1 MDKAVVLLDG
11 GYIDA
16 LNRDIFGR
24 KRINYQR
31 LSEELCEPD
40 CVRFRTYYYNCPP
53 YQNDPP
59 TPDQR
64 QRKASYDRFIHR
76 LRRRPRFIVREGI
89 LRLISRIPFDVE
101 QKGVDVLFACDLVR
115 LAARNVIQKAI
126 IVAGDSDYVPAVNI
140 AKEEM
145 VITELVYVPGRCSP
159 HLYNICD
166 ERRRL
171 TQALI
176 DSVSF

>member
-1 MDKAVVLLDG
+1 M
-11 GYIDA
+11 
-16 LNRDIFGR
+16 
-24 KRINYQR
+24 
-31 LSEELCEPD
+31 
-40 CVRFRTYYYNCPP
+40 
-53 YQNDPP
+53 
-59 TPDQR
+59 
-64 QRKASYDRFIHR
+64 
-76 LRRRPRFIVREGI
+76 REGR
-89 LRLISRIPFDVE
+89 LRLISSDPFDVE

-126 IVAGDSDYVPAVNI
+126 IIAGDSDYVPAVNI

-145 VITELVYVPGRCSP
+145 VITKLIYVPGHCSP
-159 HLYNICD
+159 HLYNVCD